1 MLMVILG
8 LQKTTLLDYPGKVA
22 STIFTAGCNFRC
34 PYCHNSELVIPP
46 ADAIAYS
53 NKELFEHLVA
63 KKKILDGVCITGGE
77 PTIHKDLPDFIKQ
90 IKDLGLLVKLDSN
103 GTNPDM
109 LDSLIANH
117 LVDYIAM
124 DIKNSKAKYNEIACM
139 KNFDL
144 SPIEQSVEI
153 LKENNIDYEFRT
165 TIIKECHEKSDIVAI
180 GEWLKGANAYFL
192 QSYKESENVLNPIF
206 SAHTIDTLK
215 EFVNLLKP
223 FIPNTQLRGIE

>member
-1 MLMVILG
+1 MKLNSRVSIILHKLHITFISKREEMLMVILG

-53 NKELFEHLVA
+53 NKELFEHLAA

-165 TIIKECHEKSDIVAI
+165 TIMKDLI
-180 GEWLKGANAYFL
+180 LLLLAN
-192 QSYKESENVLNPIF
+192 
-206 SAHTIDTLK
+206 
-215 EFVNLLKP
+215 
-223 FIPNTQLRGIE
+223 G